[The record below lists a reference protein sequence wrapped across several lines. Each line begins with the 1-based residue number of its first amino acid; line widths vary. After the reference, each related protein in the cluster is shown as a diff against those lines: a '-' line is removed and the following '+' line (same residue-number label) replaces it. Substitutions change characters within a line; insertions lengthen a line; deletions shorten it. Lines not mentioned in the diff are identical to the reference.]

1 MNILFWILQVV
12 LALLCISGGAFQI
25 FKLEE
30 LQKGVAAMRELPQGL
45 WAVFG
50 AVNILAG
57 LGLIL
62 PAALKIAPSVTPI
75 SALVVAVESALI
87 SALYVYY
94 GDRPPLSYSVA
105 MAVLA
110 AFIAY
115 GRLALQPLSA

>member
-1 MNILFWILQVV
+1 MNILFWVLQVV

-25 FKLEE
+25 FKIDE
-30 LQKGVAAMRELPQGL
+30 LQKGVAAMRNLPHAL

-50 AVNILAG
+50 AVNCLAG
-57 LGLIL
+57 LGLII
-62 PAALKIAPSVTPI
+62 PAAAKMMPMLTPI
-75 SALVVAVESALI
+75 SAVIVALESTLI
-87 SALYVYY
+87 SALYIYY

-115 GRLALQPLSA
+115 GRFALQPISM